1 MHLASILPAIADEAR
16 PLVGRGEVAQY
27 IPPLAAVDPSRFG
40 LAVRTVHGE
49 EHGVGDA
56 EERFSI
62 QSIAKVLSL
71 AVAMDLE
78 GDALWTRVGREPS
91 GTPFNSLVQLE
102 ADGGVPRNPMINAGA
117 LVVMDAVLTHTG
129 PDASPVLDL
138 VRAAADDP
146 TLGYDHA
153 VAQAEIAT
161 AHRTRALAHFLKAFG
176 TLRGD
181 PDAVVEVYCRL
192 CALSMSCVELCRV
205 FTFLATGGRSPS
217 GGTVVSPRQA
227 KRLNAVMLTCGVYD
241 EAGDFAYRVGLPAK
255 SGVGGGIVAVL
266 PGEFVA
272 TAWSTGLG
280 PRGNSVA
287 GTMALELLTT
297 HTGRSIF

>member
-1 MHLASILPAIADEAR
+1 MTLDLILPAIAEEVC
-16 PLVGRGEVAQY
+16 PYVGRGEVARY

-40 LAVRTVHGE
+40 LAVRTIDGA
-49 EHGVGDA
+49 EHATGDA
-56 EERFSI
+56 AERFSI

-78 GDALWTRVGREPS
+78 GDALWSRVGREPS

-102 ADGGVPRNPMINAGA
+102 ADGGIPRNPMINAGA
-117 LVVMDAVLTHTG
+117 LVVMDAVLAHTG
-129 PDASPVLDL
+129 QDASPVLDL

-146 TLGYDHA
+146 SLDYDAA
-153 VAQAEIAT
+153 VAEAEVAT
-161 AHRTRALAHFLKAFG
+161 AHRTRALAHYLKAFG

-181 PDAVVEVYCRL
+181 PHAVVEAYCRL
-192 CALSMSCVELCRV
+192 CALSMSCEELCRV
-205 FTFLATGGRSPS
+205 FSFLMTGGRSPS
-217 GGTVVSPRQA
+217 GHAVVSPRQT

-255 SGVGGGIVAVL
+255 SGVGGGIVAVM

-272 TAWSTGLG
+272 TAWSPGLG

-297 HTGRSIF
+297 YTGRSIF